1 MTNLFYRL
9 EKYFVLC
16 ICLLTQEV
24 KRPSSETSSLSH
36 IDNNSQDKEK
46 DDDAYKKSTDVGP
59 SPSILKRT
67 KRRASGSSTT
77 APEGSSL
84 NHYPENVHDSLGS
97 IENQYPRS
105 LRSQFG

>member
-1 MTNLFYRL
+1 M
-9 EKYFVLC
+9 
-16 ICLLTQEV
+16 QEV
-24 KRPSSETSSLSH
+24 KRPSSETSSITHTDSKSH
-36 IDNNSQDKEK
+36 DKED
-46 DDDAYKKSTDVGP
+46 DDDAYKKSTEVGP

-67 KRRASGSSTT
+67 KRRVSGSSTT

-84 NHYPENVHDSLGS
+84 NHYPEKDIHDSLGS